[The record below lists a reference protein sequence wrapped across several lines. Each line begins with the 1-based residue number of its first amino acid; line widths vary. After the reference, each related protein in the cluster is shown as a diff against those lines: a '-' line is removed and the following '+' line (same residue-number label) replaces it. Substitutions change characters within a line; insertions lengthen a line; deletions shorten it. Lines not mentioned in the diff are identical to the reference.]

1 MTLIKG
7 LLARLRDCL
16 EECLAS
22 EEEGPLYEA
31 KQCVDAIISNLASV
45 AVAVRQTGRRSR
57 LIKADRRF
65 DPVSLDDGGLREH
78 LQHMILIRQRQSD
91 PNSAERENHTEWWES
106 EIKKTLTPLQKR
118 LVDANL
124 KRRHRF
130 QYAQRH
136 SMKLSSRQRPEPSLP
151 SKARASRQLERP
163 KAQGPEE
170 RPEERDDTETIT
182 TKTATHKHEFVT
194 RPPTLS
200 GTSASIPESNFKWPE
215 TQAETPAPKSQITSI
230 TGATDYPKLS
240 HSKQKI
246 TKCPCCCEV
255 LPNSTLEVRG
265 GFKQHLSA
273 DIYPYTCIAEHC
285 PTPYV
290 LYRTRAEWE
299 DHIKAHHSKKW
310 NCQLCDTSAD
320 GIFSSIDLLQ
330 RHVAEKHLES
340 FPEELL
346 DTVALWPSIPSIDL
360 KECPLCYS
368 KGREDDQEFIEHVLT
383 HTHDFSL
390 LSLPWADSPLK
401 YPSQDMGQ
409 RYNLNYIAS
418 SEPQDK
424 DASLLP
430 WLMHLWLQELEIE
443 ESAEWERSV
452 TRLSEL
458 EGTRTRPDLPQSP
471 GYFATN
477 VYFDLEASDE
487 SLGVEAR
494 SKVSASSSD
503 KGDGYT
509 YEGDGLLSLA
519 DDDDETDLR
528 VLLDRYRIEGCNGP
542 FWTEKLLRRILTKQ
556 RVELALRT
564 HGFNSSDTQYYL
576 NKILVPPTHGRVEE
590 YLRIFALLLMTFRVP
605 DISKFLT
612 EKVHD
617 EELPV
622 QVDLDSPHAPVSPRS
637 RVQES
642 LRCFQG
648 WNWDQKE
655 SFAKQ
660 QWRLIFPFLSVSE
673 LWMNEPVI
681 LGPHTVRPWQDDN
694 TRSNMGMFETVSAV
708 KIHPTAHCFD
718 NFLSERNLK
727 CSSFALKT
735 IRDERLDSSEFMRDL
750 KELKQ
755 EFGERL
761 VPILGSFWHEGESNW
776 SLILPL
782 ARCTLRDLIEHGKA
796 DWTPKRLE
804 WGYRQLY
811 GITHGITA
819 IHSYSAG
826 VRPDFTI
833 HGHINLET
841 ILCYGE
847 LELPEQCVLVVSH
860 FPLSAFRPGS
870 DSETASDDEAT
881 VDTPTFWSPTYRPPE
896 WDIHG
901 GHVSKSS
908 DIWSLGCVFLEF
920 VTWLLGG
927 WDQVL
932 RFKDL
937 RLTPHVDGA
946 LTDRFYTIMLSKSQ
960 MHYVVSVKMQV
971 TEASMAS
978 ICRHVRMLIKPVDS
992 GVATPCQ
999 LLKSHSRSSRH
1010 GRGLYARGAISSK
1023 MPTIIERSPST
1034 VQS

>member
-1 MTLIKG
+1 M
-7 LLARLRDCL
+7 
-16 EECLAS
+16 
-22 EEEGPLYEA
+22 
-31 KQCVDAIISNLASV
+31 
-45 AVAVRQTGRRSR
+45 
-57 LIKADRRF
+57 
-65 DPVSLDDGGLREH
+65 
-78 LQHMILIRQRQSD
+78 
-91 PNSAERENHTEWWES
+91 
-106 EIKKTLTPLQKR
+106 
-118 LVDANL
+118 
-124 KRRHRF
+124 
-130 QYAQRH
+130 
-136 SMKLSSRQRPEPSLP
+136 
-151 SKARASRQLERP
+151 
-163 KAQGPEE
+163 
-170 RPEERDDTETIT
+170 
-182 TKTATHKHEFVT
+182 
-194 RPPTLS
+194 
-200 GTSASIPESNFKWPE
+200 
-215 TQAETPAPKSQITSI
+215 
-230 TGATDYPKLS
+230 
-240 HSKQKI
+240 

-255 LPNSTLEVRG
+255 LPNSTLESRG
-265 GFKQHLSA
+265 GFKKHLSA
-273 DIYPYTCIAEHC
+273 DIYPYTCIAEPC

-299 DHIKAHHSKKW
+299 DHIKAHHPKKW
-310 NCQLCDTSAD
+310 KCQLCDTSAD
-320 GIFSSIDLLQ
+320 GIFSNIDLLQ

-346 DTVALWPSIPSIDL
+346 DTVALWPSIPSIGL

-368 KGREDDQEFIEHVLT
+368 TGREDDQEFIEHVLR

-401 YPSQDMGQ
+401 YPSQGKGQ
-409 RYNLNYIAS
+409 RYN
-418 SEPQDK
+418 
-424 DASLLP
+424 
-430 WLMHLWLQELEIE
+430 
-443 ESAEWERSV
+443 
-452 TRLSEL
+452 
-458 EGTRTRPDLPQSP
+458 QSP
-471 GYFATN
+471 GYFSTN

-503 KGDGYT
+503 MEDGYT

-528 VLLDRYRIEGCNGP
+528 VLLDRYHIKGCNGP
-542 FWTEKLLRRILTKQ
+542 FWTGKLLRQILTKQ
-556 RVELALRT
+556 RVKLTLRT

-576 NKILVPPTHGRVEE
+576 NKILAPPTYPRGEE
-590 YLRIFALLLMTFRVP
+590 YLRIFALLLLTFRVP

-617 EELPV
+617 KELPV
-622 QVDLDSPHAPVSPRS
+622 QVDLDSPHAPVAPRS
-637 RVQES
+637 KVQES
-642 LRCFQG
+642 LGCFQE

-673 LWMNEPVI
+673 DRTNKPII
-681 LGPHTVRPWQDDN
+681 LGPHAVRPWHDDN
-694 TRSNMGMFETVSAV
+694 TESDMGMFETVSAV

-718 NFLSERNLK
+718 KLLSTRNLK

-735 IRDERLDSSEFMRDL
+735 FRDEGLDSSEFMRDL

-761 VPILGSFWHEGESNW
+761 VPILGSFRHEGNW

-811 GITHGITA
+811 GITHGIAA
-819 IHSYSAG
+819 IHSYSAD

-860 FPLSAFRPGS
+860 FPLSAFTPDSDSQTTS
-870 DSETASDDEAT
+870 DSETTSDDEAT
-881 VDTPTFWSPTYRPPE
+881 EDTPTFWCPTYRPPE
-896 WDIHG
+896 WDIRG

-946 LTDRFYTIMLSKSQ
+946 LTDKFYTIMLSKSQ
-960 MHYVVSVKMQV
+960 MNYVICVKMQWIRELRHHANCSRAIHEV
-971 TEASMAS
+971 LDMVEHSMLVVLSAAK
-978 ICRHVRMLIKPVDS
+978 CR
-992 GVATPCQ
+992 
-999 LLKSHSRSSRH
+999 
-1010 GRGLYARGAISSK
+1010 ISSSVLQARFNLEGEEGFYSDGN
-1023 MPTIIERSPST
+1023 PTDLPLVPTPAVRAYLRSFWRERIKTESLSTCDRASQKSPTKEQLRNPESSEEGEFWA
-1034 VQS
+1034 VL